1 MQRRIGFKIAVIAAM
16 AAVVGSGFVG
26 GTTANAGNLAGAPS
40 ATSTAGSFVCTRVL
54 GYSQTRQW
62 YLDAP
67 DFEQVVGNDQWELLW
82 RKGAGIKWQNPNYVG
97 WTDPVAS
104 PCVERSGDPDRVLL
118 TIGAGKC
125 TDTSCRAT
133 EIRKAVATIR
143 LKYPNVA
150 QILLQPLVGGPAH
163 SLCYTTDGLLISASY
178 LHPLIDEA
186 IAATVG
192 GDTLAGAS
200 PEVRTCSDYSNDAG
214 SGHFVRAARGIIGRM
229 IGEFYVG
236 LDTQGV

>member
-1 MQRRIGFKIAVIAAM
+1 MQRRIALRIAVIATTV
-16 AAVVGSGFVG
+16 AVVSSGFVG
-26 GTTANAGNLAGAPS
+26 GTLTASAGNLAGAPS
-40 ATSTAGSFVCTRVL
+40 AASTAGSFVCTRVL

-82 RKGAGIKWQNPNYVG
+82 RKGAGMKWQNPSYVG

-118 TIGAGKC
+118 TIGASKC
-125 TDTSCRAT
+125 VDSSCKAT
-133 EIRKAVATIR
+133 EITKAVATIR

-150 QILLQPLVGGPAH
+150 QILLQPLVGGPGHA
-163 SLCYTTDGLLISASY
+163 LCYTTGGLLIRATY
-178 LHPLIDEA
+178 LHPIIDEA
-186 IAATVG
+186 IGATVG

-236 LDTQGV
+236 LAV